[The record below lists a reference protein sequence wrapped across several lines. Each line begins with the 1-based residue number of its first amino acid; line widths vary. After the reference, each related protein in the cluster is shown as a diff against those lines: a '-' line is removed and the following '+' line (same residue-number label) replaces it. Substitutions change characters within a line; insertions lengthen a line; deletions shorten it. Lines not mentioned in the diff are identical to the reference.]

1 MISNSVV
8 NFKKNCF
15 LFILAG
21 LLLLLTVFFIPK
33 EASAQAFVPVKDQ
46 ELIDEFRNL
55 NNALLDSLG
64 GGTYIDP
71 ITGNPVAITTQ
82 DCSTTTLPGGVNSDG
97 NWASGK
103 GTKKYFNFN
112 NEAGAYKEDW
122 VFSDHDSDGDKEW
135 KKIIVKQGGDVY
147 YTRSQPR
154 DLISGPSS
162 PEPIEDPRDPD
173 YYTNPTNPYFFLPNP
188 DEMSPTHVGI
198 NN

>member
-82 DCSTTTLPGGVNSDG
+82 DCSTTTLPGGVNS
-97 NWASGK
+97 
-103 GTKKYFNFN
+103 
-112 NEAGAYKEDW
+112 
-122 VFSDHDSDGDKEW
+122 
-135 KKIIVKQGGDVY
+135 
-147 YTRSQPR
+147 
-154 DLISGPSS
+154 
-162 PEPIEDPRDPD
+162 
-173 YYTNPTNPYFFLPNP
+173 
-188 DEMSPTHVGI
+188 
-198 NN
+198 